1 MSAADKTSKKK
12 SVSKSTQAALVLSAV
27 IPGGIAGLSAC
38 LRATAQAAFAP
49 SQTSPAAIS
58 ERLESIRAAVSA
70 AQEIEL
76 SGKTT
81 SPADPSVEVAWW
93 WRNGGWRNGGW
104 RNGGWGN
111 GGWHNWNNGWHN
123 WGNGWHNW

>member
-1 MSAADKTSKKK
+1 MSADQPSNKTAHKK
-12 SVSKSTQAALVLSAV
+12 STHAALVLSAV

-38 LRATAQAAFAP
+38 LSATAYAAVAP

-58 ERLESIRAAVSA
+58 EKLESIRAAVSA
-70 AQEIEL
+70 AQDIEL
-76 SGKTT
+76 SGRAA
-81 SPADPSVEVAWW
+81 SPADPSVDVAWW

-111 GGWHNWNNGWHN
+111 GGWHNWGNGWHN